1 MVASTKRNQRQAS
14 NTRRQ
19 LSVVREPEAGDQ
31 LVSLSVKERIA
42 VGNILPQQGNLIN
55 MRAVQRARENLSFTD
70 AEVEEWGIHIID
82 QGGGKAAY
90 QFDATVAGDV
100 DIAIPARAFTVVAD
114 ALRELDKV
122 SKLEAAHLPLWSKFV
137 ARSEQETE

>member
-1 MVASTKRNQRQAS
+1 MVANKRNQRQAD

-42 VGNILPQQGNLIN
+42 VGSILPQQGNLIN

-70 AEVEEWGIHIID
+70 AEVEEWGIHLID
-82 QGGGKAAY
+82 HGGGKAAY
-90 QFDATVAGDV
+90 QYDATVAGDV